1 MRTYNDQH
9 IPGYG
14 VRENYRKQGRMQERE
29 RILELLEELEAT
41 KPMAAWSPNY
51 IKNLVMK
58 DQDED

>member
-9 IPGYG
+9 IPGHG
-14 VRENYRKQGRMQERE
+14 VRENYREQGRQQERE

-41 KPMAAWSPNY
+41 KPMAAWSPAY
-51 IKNLVMK
+51 IKNLLTK